1 MARLFRRGGPERVSR
16 GRLSIRVHFNQ
27 LALFTDGPVESTVEE
42 AAEVAHE
49 DKEGH
54 EDGARRGD
62 PDSLA
67 GALPADGAGPGA
79 EELPGP
85 DGVRGPDPGGRPAVR
100 TGVGEEDGLSDGVG
114 TGAGG
119 VGAAPGEPERER
131 ERGPSA
137 FGPAPAPEIEV
148 QEAET
153 EEFQTSEL
161 HVADIEPETEARPP
175 PRDFR
180 ITEAHRIGQ
189 GGLKE
194 KARDNIAA
202 IRTLRL
208 VEDTGREPTESEKAV
223 LARYSGWGALSNVF
237 HPYPRSDWEEIARE
251 VRQHLTPE
259 EYDSARASTPN
270 AHFTSPMVIGAV
282 WEAME
287 RFGFAPGAQI
297 LEPSMGVGHFFGL
310 MPEYLLP
317 GCRRTGVELDGI
329 TARISRQLYPDATI
343 FAKGFEET
351 LLPDNFFDAVI
362 GNIPFGNYPVHDPA
376 YRHSPVTRTIHDY
389 FLAKSLDKLRPGG
402 VMALITSRYT
412 MDKQDST
419 MRRYLGDR
427 ADLIAA
433 IRLPNTAFKANAG
446 TEVTTDILF
455 LQKRAPGPASSGD
468 AWRDLATIHTPDGAV
483 AVNEYFTRHP
493 EMMLGRMR
501 LEGSMYNAREPTL
514 AGELTPELL
523 KQAVSMLP
531 AGIITAR
538 NAHEDRARPPPQ
550 NADLAD
556 TDTAGVKDGA
566 YVIRDGLLAIRRGA
580 VFETAK
586 VPGPVAWRIRGMLAV
601 RDATRMVFR
610 TQLDDAPPDDAQEQ
624 RIAEARKLLND
635 IYDSFARKYGPL
647 SSRENVKA
655 FAGDPDQPLLL
666 SLETYDPETK
676 RASKTAIFER
686 RTLERY
692 KPVTRVETAAEALA
706 VSLNETGEIHW
717 PRMEQVTGRPARA
730 LQRELGSLIYRN
742 PEGGQWETAD
752 RYLSGDVRRKLA
764 AATAAAAL
772 DPVYGRNIE
781 ALKAVQ
787 PADLEPGDIEARL
800 GSSWIPA
807 DDIREFM
814 ASLLD
819 AAPRIVRVGHAV
831 PIATWTIEI
840 DSGEKFSVANTTTHG
855 TARFR
860 ASELVEQALNGRV
873 PTAYDQQPDGSRTIN
888 QQETLAAREKQQQ
901 LKDRFREWIWED
913 GARAARLA
921 RDYNDR
927 FNNLRLRSFDGSHL
941 SLAGMN
947 REYLRD
953 GDLSRHQKDAVWRI
967 VQSGSTLL
975 AHVVGAGKTWTMA
988 SAAMELRRL
997 GLAKKPMFVVPNHL
1011 VEQWGAEFLKLYP
1024 QARLF
1029 IAGREHFST
1038 GNRQKAMAR
1047 IASGSYDAV
1056 IVSHRS
1062 FEFLPVSDKLFK
1074 RFVQEQVEELEA
1086 AILEA
1091 KGGKDDNRRLVKEL
1105 EKAKKRFV
1113 AKLKDRADREGK
1125 DNTLTFEELG
1135 VDQIFVD
1142 EADLYKN
1149 LFYTTKMNR
1158 IAGLPNS
1165 ESNRALDMYMK
1176 TRYVREINSG
1186 RGVVFAT
1193 GTPISNTMAEMY
1205 TMLRYLS
1212 PDLLKER
1219 GVAHFDAWAA
1229 NFAEA
1234 VTALE
1239 LAPDGSGYRMH
1250 TRFAKF
1256 INMPE
1261 LLSMF
1266 RTFADVQTA
1275 DMLNLPRPTVAGGR
1289 PQIAAA
1295 PASEPLKAFIKTLTE
1310 RAERLR
1316 TARIDPAIDN
1326 MLKITG
1332 DGRKA
1337 ALDMRLVHAFAEPEG
1352 DTKLSLAVDRI
1363 RKVWADT
1370 GSARSTQLV
1379 FCDLSTPDRST
1390 SHAGKFNVYDEI
1402 RTKLIEAGVPQAEI
1416 AFIHDADSDA
1426 EKKLLFDSVN
1436 AGRIRILIGSTEK
1449 MGAGT
1454 NVQKRLAA
1462 LHHLDAPWRPRDI
1475 EQREG
1480 RILRQGNT
1488 NHEVRI
1494 FRYVTEGS
1502 FDAYMWQT
1510 LETKARFIQQV
1521 MNGHTSVRSAE
1532 DLDGGALTYAE
1543 IKAIASGNPAVMEK
1557 VRVDTEIRKLDQLR
1571 AAHLNQQHS
1580 IRLQIQALPAEIRE
1594 RQERL
1599 ERLLADIAIRDF
1611 YTDQEFSMTV
1621 GNRVY
1626 SGKGAREEGA
1636 AALTGAILS
1645 WRDDLTLQVR
1655 GTFRGFDIL
1664 SRGRGATLLVSSD
1677 DERLP
1682 ELFIRGAGIYKT
1694 QLNPENPVGT
1704 MQSIEH
1710 ALRSLD
1716 KAALDERERTARAEK
1731 MLGDFQEQAGRPF
1744 EHETRLK
1751 ELLVRQPEL
1760 NASLDLDKGERQ
1772 IAPPAAESED
1782 ALESNQNGG
1791 ADERAVGAHSERGK
1805 GGPRRNGP
1813 GWTGAGE
1820 INRDDQKPAAPRRP
1834 VSEPKF

>member
-1 MARLFRRGGPERVSR
+1 VG
-16 GRLSIRVHFNQ
+16 
-27 LALFTDGPVESTVEE
+27 
-42 AAEVAHE
+42 VA
-49 DKEGH
+49 
-54 EDGARRGD
+54 
-62 PDSLA
+62 
-67 GALPADGAGPGA
+67 
-79 EELPGP
+79 
-85 DGVRGPDPGGRPAVR
+85 
-100 TGVGEEDGLSDGVG
+100 
-114 TGAGG
+114 
-119 VGAAPGEPERER
+119 PERER
-131 ERGPSA
+131 AREQDGEQERGSSPGNQS
-137 FGPAPAPEIEV
+137 PVRDIPIRDIEI
-148 QEAET
+148 
-153 EEFQTSEL
+153 
-161 HVADIEPETEARPP
+161 HDIEPEPEARSP

-180 ITEAHRIGQ
+180 ISEAHRIGQ

-208 VEDTGREPTESEKAV
+208 VEDESRQPTENEKAV

-237 HPYPRSDWEEIARE
+237 HPYPRSDWAEIARE

-270 AHFTSPMVIGAV
+270 AHFTSPMVIQAL

-287 RFGFAPGAQI
+287 RFGLGAGAQI

-310 MPEYLLP
+310 MPESLLP

-329 TARISRQLYPDATI
+329 TARIAKQLYPDATI

-351 LLPDNFFDAVI
+351 TLPGNFFDAVI

-389 FLAKSLDKLRPGG
+389 FLAKSLDKLRTGG

-419 MRRYLGDR
+419 MRRYLADR
-427 ADLIAA
+427 ADLVGA

-455 LQKRAPGPASSGD
+455 FQKRAPGIPAQGE
-468 AWRDLATIHTPDGAV
+468 AWRELAAIDTPDGAV
-483 AVNEYFTRHP
+483 SVNEYFARHP
-493 EMMLGRMR
+493 EMMLGQMR
-501 LEGSMYNAREPTL
+501 LEGSQYRDHEPTL
-514 AGELTPELL
+514 AGELSPERL
-523 KQAVSMLP
+523 KQAVASLP
-531 AGIITAR
+531 EGICAKRDAGP
-538 NAHEDRARPPPQ
+538 DRARPPPESG
-550 NADLAD
+550 DLAE
-556 TDTAGVKDGA
+556 TDGTDVKDGA
-566 YVIRDGLLAIRRGA
+566 YAIRDGLLAIRRGA
-580 VFETAK
+580 EFETAK
-586 VPGPVAWRIRGMLAV
+586 VPGAVALRIRGMLAV
-601 RDATRMVFR
+601 RDAVRVVFR
-610 TQLDDAPPDDAQEQ
+610 TQLDDAPEE
-624 RIAEARKLLND
+624 RIAEARLLLND
-635 IYDSFARKYGPL
+635 IYDSFVSRHGPL

-666 SLETYDPETK
+666 SLENYDPESK
-676 RASKTAIFER
+676 RAAKTAIFER

-692 KPVTRVETAAEALA
+692 KPVTHVETAAEALA

-717 PRMEQVTGRPARA
+717 PRMEQVTGRTARQ
-730 LQRELGSLIYRN
+730 LQRELGSLVYCN
-742 PEGGQWETAD
+742 PEGGLWETAD

-764 AATAAAAL
+764 VATAAAGL
-772 DPVYGRNIE
+772 DPHFERNIE

-807 DDIREFM
+807 SDIRDFL
-814 ASLLD
+814 AGLLD
-819 AAPRIVRVGHAV
+819 TAPRNVRVAHA
-831 PIATWTIEI
+831 PAIATWTVEI
-840 DSGEKFSVANTTTHG
+840 DSGEKYSVANTTTHG

-860 ASELVEQALNGRV
+860 ASELIEQALNGRV
-873 PTAYDQQPDGSRTIN
+873 PTAYDQQPDGSRVIN
-888 QQETLAAREKQQQ
+888 QQETVAAREKQQQ
-901 LKDRFREWIWED
+901 LKDRFREWVWED
-913 GARAARLA
+913 DARAVRLA

-927 FNNLRLRSFDGSHL
+927 FNNLRLRSFDGAHL
-941 SLAGMN
+941 SLPGMN

-953 GDLSRHQKDAVWRI
+953 GDLSPHQKAAVWRI

-988 SAAMELRRL
+988 AAAMEMRRL

-1029 IAGREHFST
+1029 IAGREHFAA
-1038 GNRQKAMAR
+1038 GNRQRAMAR
-1047 IASGSYDAV
+1047 IASGNYDAV

-1074 RFVQEQVEELEA
+1074 RFVEEQVEELEA

-1091 KGGKDDNRRLVKEL
+1091 KAERGDNPRLVKEL

-1113 AKLKDRADREGK
+1113 AKLKERADREGK
-1125 DNTLTFEELG
+1125 DNALTFEELG

-1165 ESNRALDMYMK
+1165 ESNRALDMYIK
-1176 TRYVREINSG
+1176 TRYVREINGG

-1205 TMLRYLS
+1205 TMLRYLA

-1256 INMPE
+1256 INLPE

-1275 DMLNLPRPTVAGGR
+1275 DMLNLPCPAVAGGK

-1295 PASEPLKAFIKTLTE
+1295 PASEPLKAFIQTLTK

-1316 TARIDPAIDN
+1316 TARVDPSVDN

-1332 DGRKA
+1332 EGRKA
-1337 ALDMRLVHAFAEPEG
+1337 ALDMRLVDSLAGPEG

-1370 GSARSTQLV
+1370 SSARSTQLV
-1379 FCDLSTPDRST
+1379 FCDLSTPDPAR
-1390 SHAGKFNVYDEI
+1390 FNVYDEI
-1402 RTKLIEAGVPQAEI
+1402 RTKLIEAGVPQADI
-1416 AFIHDADSDA
+1416 AFIHDAETDA

-1436 AGRIRILIGSTEK
+1436 AGRVRILIGSTEK

-1454 NVQKRLAA
+1454 NVQQRLAA

-1480 RILRQGNT
+1480 RILRQGNQ
-1488 NHEVRI
+1488 NGEVRI

-1557 VRVDTEIRKLDQLR
+1557 VKVDTEVRKLDQLR

-1580 IRLQIQALPAEIRE
+1580 IRLQIRSLPSEIKE
-1594 RQERL
+1594 RQERIQ
-1599 ERLLADIAIRDF
+1599 RLSADATTRDGHGGE
-1611 YTDQEFSMTV
+1611 EFSMIV
-1621 GNRVY
+1621 GNLVY

-1636 AALTGAILS
+1636 AALTQAVLS

-1655 GTFRGFDIL
+1655 GSFRGFEIL
-1664 SRGRGATLLVSSD
+1664 SRGRGATLLVTTD

-1682 ELFIRGAGIYKT
+1682 ELFIRGAGIYKA
-1694 QLNPENPVGT
+1694 QLNAENPVGT
-1704 MQSIEH
+1704 MQSIEY
-1710 ALRSLD
+1710 ALRGLD
-1716 KAALDERERTARAEK
+1716 KAASDEQERTAGAEK

-1744 EHETRLK
+1744 EHEAKLR
-1751 ELLVRQPEL
+1751 ELLVRQAEL
-1760 NASLDLDKGERQ
+1760 NAALDLDKGERQ
-1772 IAPPAAESED
+1772 VAPAAGPEGSAEIDGD
-1782 ALESNQNGG
+1782 AGG
-1791 ADERAVGAHSERGK
+1791 DERAVGTAARAGPCP
-1805 GGPRRNGP
+1805 GGRRYNQPGP
-1813 GWTGAGE
+1813 SAG
-1820 INRDDQKPAAPRRP
+1820 NSLAAADKTVSAPKRP
-1834 VSEPKF
+1834 EAPGTKF

>member
-1 MARLFRRGGPERVSR
+1 MAQLLRRRGPALV
-16 GRLSIRVHFNQ
+16 SIRVHFNQ
-27 LALFTDGPVESTVEE
+27 LALFTDDPVESAAEQT
-42 AAEVAHE
+42 AEVA
-49 DKEGH
+49 DEGH
-54 EDGARRGD
+54 DGEDGARGSD
-62 PDSLA
+62 PEALA
-67 GALPADGAGPGA
+67 GALPADGAGPGKT
-79 EELPGP
+79 EPSGPG
-85 DGVRGPDPGGRPAVR
+85 GVRHPDPDGRPAVR
-100 TGVGEEDGLSDGVG
+100 AGVGEENGLSGGVG
-114 TGAGG
+114 AGAGG
-119 VGAAPGEPERER
+119 VGAAGQGEPDSGQRPVRHGEIREA
-131 ERGPSA
+131 EVPK
-137 FGPAPAPEIEV
+137 IEV
-148 QEAET
+148 SEPQFT
-153 EEFQTSEL
+153 ELQ
-161 HVADIEPETEARPP
+161 HGDIEPETAARPP

-180 ITEAHRIGQ
+180 ISEAHRIGQ

-208 VEDTGREPTESEKAV
+208 VEDEGREAREPEKAV

-251 VRQHLTPE
+251 IRQLLAPE

-270 AHFTSPMVIGAV
+270 AHFTSPMVIGAL

-287 RFGFAPGAQI
+287 RFGLAPGAQV

-310 MPEYLLP
+310 MPEALLP
-317 GCRRTGVELDGI
+317 GCRRTGVELDNI
-329 TARISRQLYPDATI
+329 TARISKQLYPDATI

-351 LLPDNFFDAVI
+351 GLPDNFFDAVI

-419 MRRYLGDR
+419 MRHYLAER
-427 ADLIAA
+427 ADLLGA
-433 IRLPNTAFKANAG
+433 IRLPDTAFKANAG

-455 LQKRAPGPASSGD
+455 FRKRAPGITPSAEP
-468 AWRDLATIHTPDGAV
+468 WRDLAAIDTPDGAIY
-483 AVNEYFTRHP
+483 VNEYFARRP
-493 EMMLGRMR
+493 EMMLGQMRMQ
-501 LEGSMYNAREPTL
+501 GSMYREREPTL
-514 AGELTPELL
+514 AGELTPDLL
-523 KQAVSMLP
+523 KKAVSFLP
-531 AGIITAR
+531 EGICAGRMGPA
-538 NAHEDRARPPPQ
+538 DRARPPPE
-550 NADLAD
+550 NADLAEID
-556 TDTAGVKDGA
+556 AADVKDGA
-566 YVIRDGLLAIRRGA
+566 YAIRDGLLAIRRGA

-586 VPGPVAWRIRGMLAV
+586 VPGSVAWRIRGMLAV
-601 RDATRMVFR
+601 RDAVRIVFR
-610 TQLDDAPPDDAQEQ
+610 SQLDDAPEE

-635 IYDSFARKYGPL
+635 IYDSFVRRHGPL
-647 SSRENVKA
+647 SSRDNVRA

-666 SLETYDPETK
+666 SLESYDAESK
-676 RASKTAIFER
+676 RARKTAIFER

-692 KPVTRVETAAEALA
+692 KPVAHVETAAEALA

-717 PRMEQVTGRPARA
+717 PRMEQVAGRPARA
-730 LQRELGSLIYRN
+730 LQRELGSLVYCN
-742 PEGGQWETAD
+742 PEGGLWETAD

-764 AATAAAAL
+764 VATAAAGL

-781 ALKAVQ
+781 ALTAVQ

-807 DDIREFM
+807 SDIREFV
-814 ASLLD
+814 AGLID
-819 AAPRIVRVGHAV
+819 AAPRNVRVGHAA
-831 PIATWTIEI
+831 PIATWTVEI
-840 DSGEKFSVANTTTHG
+840 DGGEKFSVGNTTTNG
-855 TARFR
+855 SARFR
-860 ASELVEQALNGRV
+860 ASELIEQALNGRV
-873 PTAYDQQPDGSRTIN
+873 PTAYDQQPDGSRIIN
-888 QQETLAAREKQQQ
+888 QQETVAAREKQQQ
-901 LKDRFREWIWED
+901 LKDRFRAWVWED
-913 GARAARLA
+913 DARAARLA
-921 RDYNDR
+921 REYNDR
-927 FNNLRLRSFDGSHL
+927 FNNLRLRTFDGSHL
-941 SLAGMN
+941 SLPGMN

-953 GDLSRHQKDAVWRI
+953 GDLSRHQKDAVWRV

-988 SAAMELRRL
+988 AAAMEMRRL

-1029 IAGREHFST
+1029 IAGREHFAA
-1038 GNRQKAMAR
+1038 GNRQQAMAR
-1047 IASGSYDAV
+1047 IATGNYDAV

-1062 FEFLPVSDKLFK
+1062 FEFLPVSDKLFR
-1074 RFVQEQVEELEA
+1074 RFVEEQVEELET

-1091 KGGKDDNRRLVKEL
+1091 KGGKEDNRRLVKEL

-1113 AKLKDRADREGK
+1113 AKLKERADREGK
-1125 DNTLTFEELG
+1125 DNALTFEELG

-1176 TRYVREINSG
+1176 TRYVRELSGG

-1205 TMLRYLS
+1205 TMLRYLA

-1295 PASEPLKAFIKTLTE
+1295 PASEALKTYIKTLTE

-1316 TARIDPAIDN
+1316 TARIDPSVDN

-1337 ALDMRLVHAFAEPEG
+1337 ALDMRLVHAVA
-1352 DTKLSLAVDRI
+1352 DADSDSKLSLAVDRI
-1363 RKVWADT
+1363 KRVWADT
-1370 GSARSTQLV
+1370 ASTRSTQLV
-1379 FCDLSTPDRST
+1379 FCDLSTPDPD
-1390 SHAGKFNVYDEI
+1390 KFNVYDEV
-1402 RTKLIEAGVPQAEI
+1402 RTKLIEVGVPEADI

-1436 AGRIRILIGSTEK
+1436 AGRVRILIGSTEK

-1454 NVQKRLAA
+1454 NVQQRLAA

-1480 RILRQGNT
+1480 RILRQGNS
-1488 NHEVRI
+1488 NSEVRI

-1557 VRVDTEIRKLDQLR
+1557 VKVDTEIRKLDQLR
-1571 AAHLNQQHS
+1571 AAHLNQQHH
-1580 IRLQIQALPAEIRE
+1580 IRLQIRSLPVDIKE
-1594 RQERL
+1594 RQERIA
-1599 ERLLADIAIRDF
+1599 RLSADISTRDGHAAE
-1611 YTDQEFSMTV
+1611 EFTMQV
-1621 GNRVY
+1621 GNVVF

-1636 AALTGAILS
+1636 AALTQAILS
-1645 WRDDLTLQVR
+1645 WCDDLTLQVR
-1655 GTFRGFDIL
+1655 GAFRGFDIL
-1664 SRGRGATLLVSSD
+1664 SRGRGPTTQASLKQGEGELLAGVEE
-1677 DERLP
+1677 ERLP
-1682 ELFIRGAGIYKT
+1682 ELFIRGAGIYKA
-1694 QLNPENPVGT
+1694 QLNAENPVGT
-1704 MQSIEH
+1704 MQSIEY

-1716 KAALDERERTARAEK
+1716 KTVADEQERAARAEK
-1731 MLGDFQEQAGRPF
+1731 MLGDFQDQAGRPY
-1744 EHETRLK
+1744 EHEARLK
-1751 ELLVRQPEL
+1751 ELLVRQAEL
-1760 NASLDLDKGERQ
+1760 NAALDLDKGERQ
-1772 IAPPAAESED
+1772 VAPPAGGEEGMAEIEI
-1782 ALESNQNGG
+1782 E
-1791 ADERAVGAHSERGK
+1791 
-1805 GGPRRNGP
+1805 GPAETGP
-1813 GWTGAGE
+1813 GAADSRLNG
-1820 INRDDQKPAAPRRP
+1820 KAPRQREYGRVAPDNNREPP
-1834 VSEPKF
+1834 VPKGYNPTAGRKM

>member
-1 MARLFRRGGPERVSR
+1 MRGFHGSRAGRV
-16 GRLSIRVHFNQ
+16 SIRVHFNQ
-27 LALFTDGPVESTVEE
+27 LALFTDHPVESAASVT
-42 AAEVAHE
+42 AEVAHE
-49 DKEGH
+49 GNEGK
-54 EDGARRGD
+54 DSARRSD
-62 PDSLA
+62 PEALA
-67 GALPADGAGPGA
+67 GELPANGAGSGEAESPGS
-79 EELPGP
+79 G
-85 DGVRGPDPGGRPAVR
+85 GVRRAGEDGRPAVR
-100 TGVGEEDGLSDGVG
+100 AGVGAQDELS
-114 TGAGG
+114 GG
-119 VGAAPGEPERER
+119 VGAGGAGVGAAT
-131 ERGPSA
+131 ERGPPAGSLSIIREVEIRDIA
-137 FGPAPAPEIEV
+137 PEPAPA
-148 QEAET
+148 
-153 EEFQTSEL
+153 S
-161 HVADIEPETEARPP
+161 P

-194 KARDNIAA
+194 KALDNIAA

-208 VEDTGREPTESEKAV
+208 VEDESREASPGEKAV
-223 LARYSGWGALSNVF
+223 LARYSGWGALPNVF
-237 HPYPRSDWEEIARE
+237 HPYPRSDWQEIARD
-251 VRQHLTPE
+251 VRQNLSGE

-270 AHFTSPMVIGAV
+270 AHFTSPMVIQALWQAV
-282 WEAME
+282 E
-287 RFGFAPGAQI
+287 RFGLGARAQI

-310 MPEYLLP
+310 MPESLLP

-329 TARISRQLYPDATI
+329 TARIAKQLYPDATI

-351 LLPDNFFDAVI
+351 ALPDSFFDAVI
-362 GNIPFGNYPVHDPA
+362 GNMPFGNYPVHDPA
-376 YRHSPVTRTIHDY
+376 YRNSPVTRTIHDY
-389 FLAKSLDKLRPGG
+389 FLAKSLDKLRAGG

-412 MDKQDST
+412 MDKQDAT
-419 MRRYLGDR
+419 MRRYLAER
-427 ADLIAA
+427 ADLVGA

-455 LQKRAPGPASSGD
+455 LQKRAPGSSPRGEE
-468 AWRDLATIHTPDGAV
+468 WRELARIDTPDGAV
-483 AVNEYFTRHP
+483 SVNEYFARHP
-493 EMMLGRMR
+493 EMMLGTMR
-501 LEGSMYNAREPTL
+501 LEGTMYRDREPTL
-514 AGELTPELL
+514 TGELSPVRLA
-523 KQAVSMLP
+523 QAVSSLP
-531 AGIITAR
+531 EGICAAR
-538 NAHEDRARPPPQ
+538 NAGPGERARPPPESS
-550 NADLAD
+550 DLAEAD
-556 TDTAGVKDGA
+556 GTDVKDGA
-566 YVIRDGLLAIRRGA
+566 YAVRDGLLAIRRGA

-586 VPGPVAWRIRGMLAV
+586 VPGAVAWRIRGMLAV
-601 RDATRMVFR
+601 RDGIRVVFR
-610 TQLDDAPPDDAQEQ
+610 TQLDDAPEE
-624 RIAEARKLLND
+624 RIGEARLLLND
-635 IYDSFARKYGPL
+635 IYDSFVRRYGPL

-666 SLETYDPETK
+666 SLENYDPETK
-676 RASKTAIFER
+676 RATKTAIFER

-692 KPVTRVETAAEALA
+692 RPVAHVETAAEALA
-706 VSLNETGEIHW
+706 VSLNETGEVHW

-730 LQRELGSLIYRN
+730 LQRELGSLVYCN

-764 AATAAAAL
+764 VAGAAAAL
-772 DPVYGRNIE
+772 EPSYARNIE

-787 PADLEPGDIEARL
+787 PVDLEPGDIEARL

-807 DDIREFM
+807 TDIGGFVC
-814 ASLLD
+814 ALLD
-819 AAPRIVRVGHAV
+819 IAPRNVRVGHAA
-831 PIATWTIEI
+831 PIATWTVEI
-840 DSGEKFSVANTTTHG
+840 DAGEKFNVANTTTFG
-855 TARFR
+855 SARFR

-873 PTAYDQQPDGSRTIN
+873 PTAYDKREDGSLVIN
-888 QQETLAAREKQQQ
+888 QQETVAAREKQQQ
-901 LKDRFREWIWED
+901 LKDRFREWIWEES
-913 GARAARLA
+913 ARAARLA
-921 RDYNDR
+921 REYNDR
-927 FNNLRLRSFDGSHL
+927 FNNLRLRSFDGTHL
-941 SLAGMN
+941 QLPGMN

-953 GDLSRHQKDAVWRI
+953 GDLSRHQKDAVWRV

-988 SAAMELRRL
+988 AAAMEMRRL

-1011 VEQWGAEFLKLYP
+1011 VEQWGAEFLKVYP

-1029 IAGREHFST
+1029 IAGRDHFAA
-1038 GNRQKAMAR
+1038 GNRQRAMAR
-1047 IASGSYDAV
+1047 IASGTYDAV

-1074 RFVQEQVEELEA
+1074 RFVEEQVEELEA

-1091 KGGKDDNRRLVKEL
+1091 KADRGDNRLVKEL

-1125 DNTLTFEELG
+1125 DDTLTFEELG

-1176 TRYVREINSG
+1176 TRYVREISGG

-1205 TMLRYLS
+1205 TMLRYLA

-1256 INMPE
+1256 INLPE

-1275 DMLNLPRPTVAGGR
+1275 DMLNLPRPGLAGGKA
-1289 PQIAAA
+1289 QIAAA
-1295 PASEPLKAFIKTLTE
+1295 PASEPLKAFIKTLTG

-1316 TARIDPAIDN
+1316 TARVDPSVDN

-1337 ALDMRLVHAFAEPEG
+1337 ALDMRLVEPFGEPEG
-1352 DTKLSLAVDRI
+1352 DTKLTLAVLRI
-1363 RKVWADT
+1363 KNVWEET
-1370 GSARSTQLV
+1370 RQLRSTQLV
-1379 FCDLSTPDRST
+1379 FCDLSTPNPAR
-1390 SHAGKFNVYDEI
+1390 FNVYDEV
-1402 RTKLIEAGVPQAEI
+1402 RTRLIESGVPQADI
-1416 AFIHDADSDA
+1416 AFIHDAESDA
-1426 EKKLLFDSVN
+1426 DKKILFDAVN

-1454 NVQKRLAA
+1454 NVQRRLAA

-1480 RILRQGNT
+1480 RILRQGNL
-1488 NHEVRI
+1488 NPEVRI

-1521 MNGHTSVRSAE
+1521 MNGQTSVRSAE

-1557 VRVDTEIRKLDQLR
+1557 VKVDTEIRKLDQLR
-1571 AAHLNQQHS
+1571 AAHLNQQHR
-1580 IRLQIQALPAEIRE
+1580 IRLQLRSLPSEIGE
-1594 RQERL
+1594 RQERI
-1599 ERLLADIAIRDF
+1599 ERLSADIERRDGHAGE
-1611 YTDQEFSMTV
+1611 EFSLRV

-1636 AALTGAILS
+1636 GALTQAVLS

-1655 GTFRGFDIL
+1655 GAFHGFEIL
-1664 SRGRGATLLVSSD
+1664 SRARGATILIGPD
-1677 DERLP
+1677 EERLP
-1682 ELFIRGAGIYKT
+1682 ELFIRGAGIYKA
-1694 QLNPENPVGT
+1694 QLNTENSVGT
-1704 MQSIEH
+1704 MQSIESV
-1710 ALRSLD
+1710 LRGLD
-1716 KAALDERERTARAEK
+1716 RAVAEERERTARTAK
-1731 MLGDFQEQAGRPF
+1731 MLEDFEGQAGKPF
-1744 EHETRLK
+1744 DQEVRLK
-1751 ELLVRQPEL
+1751 ELLVRQAEL
-1760 NASLDLDKGERQ
+1760 NAALDLDKGERQ
-1772 IAPPAAESED
+1772 IAPSAGAEEPVAETESEGVVEAGPGTADSRPNKEVRRRREYGQRAPD
-1782 ALESNQNGG
+1782 AEP
-1791 ADERAVGAHSERGK
+1791 RRGK
-1805 GGPRRNGP
+1805 SKSIRPMSG
-1813 GWTGAGE
+1813 
-1820 INRDDQKPAAPRRP
+1820 QK
-1834 VSEPKF
+1834 F

>member
-1 MARLFRRGGPERVSR
+1 VG
-16 GRLSIRVHFNQ
+16 
-27 LALFTDGPVESTVEE
+27 
-42 AAEVAHE
+42 VA
-49 DKEGH
+49 
-54 EDGARRGD
+54 
-62 PDSLA
+62 
-67 GALPADGAGPGA
+67 
-79 EELPGP
+79 
-85 DGVRGPDPGGRPAVR
+85 PGG
-100 TGVGEEDGLSDGVG
+100 GQ
-114 TGAGG
+114 
-119 VGAAPGEPERER
+119 EPERD
-131 ERGPSA
+131 RGP
-137 FGPAPAPEIEV
+137 PAESPSPVTEIEAGEIHPADLAPE
-148 QEAET
+148 AP
-153 EEFQTSEL
+153 S
-161 HVADIEPETEARPP
+161 
-175 PRDFR
+175 RDFR
-180 ITEAHRIGQ
+180 ITEDHRIGQ

-208 VEDTGREPTESEKAV
+208 VEDESRAATQTEQAV

-237 HPYPRSDWEEIARE
+237 HPYPRSDWADIAAD
-251 VRQHLTPE
+251 VKQYLSNE
-259 EYDSARASTPN
+259 EYDSARGSTPN
-270 AHFTSPMVIGAV
+270 AHFTSPLVIQAL
-282 WEAME
+282 WQAME
-287 RFGFAPGAQI
+287 RFGLAPGAQI
-297 LEPSMGVGHFFGL
+297 LEPSMGVGHFLGL
-310 MPEYLLP
+310 MPESLLP

-351 LLPDNFFDAVI
+351 SLPDNFFDAVI

-376 YRHSPVTRTIHDY
+376 YRNSPVTRTIHDY
-389 FLAKSLDKLRPGG
+389 FLAKSLDKLRAGG

-419 MRRYLGDR
+419 IRRYLSDR
-427 ADLIAA
+427 ADLIGA

-455 LQKRAPGPASSGD
+455 LQKLVPGTPARGNT
-468 AWRDLATIHTPDGAV
+468 WRDLATLDTPDGAV
-483 AVNEYFTRHP
+483 SVNEYFARRP
-493 EMMLGRMR
+493 EMMLGSMR
-501 LEGSMYNAREPTL
+501 LEGSLYRDREPTL
-514 AGELTPELL
+514 SGELTAELL
-523 KQAVSMLP
+523 QQAISSLP
-531 AGIITAR
+531 EGICTNR
-538 NAHEDRARPPPQ
+538 NTLPDRARPPPES
-550 NADLAD
+550 NSLDDIDASD
-556 TDTAGVKDGA
+556 VKDGA
-566 YVIRDGLLAIRRGA
+566 YAIRNGLLAIRKGQT
-580 VFETAK
+580 FETAK
-586 VPGPVAWRIRGMLAV
+586 VPGSVAWRIRGMLAV
-601 RDATRMVFR
+601 RDAIRVVFR
-610 TQLDDAPPDDAQEQ
+610 TQLDDASGET
-624 RIAEARKLLND
+624 IAEARLVLNQ
-635 IYDSFARKYGPL
+635 IYDSFIRSYGPL
-647 SSRENVKA
+647 SSRENVRA

-666 SLETYDPETK
+666 SLENYDPETK
-676 RASKTAIFER
+676 RATKTAIFER

-706 VSLNETGEIHW
+706 VSLNETGDIHW
-717 PRMEQVTGRPARA
+717 PRMEQVTGRTARQ
-730 LQRELGSLIYRN
+730 LQRELGSLVYRN
-742 PEGGQWETAD
+742 PEGGAWETAD

-764 AATAAAAL
+764 ATIAAAEL
-772 DPVYGRNIE
+772 DPLYTRNIE

-800 GSSWIPA
+800 GSSWIPPS
-807 DDIREFM
+807 DISEFM
-814 ASLLD
+814 GALLD
-819 AAPRIVRVGHAV
+819 TAPRHARVGHAV
-831 PIATWTIEI
+831 PIATWTVEI
-840 DSGEKFSVANTTTHG
+840 DGGEKYNVGNTTTHG

-888 QQETLAAREKQQQ
+888 QQETLVAREKQQQ
-901 LKDRFREWIWED
+901 IKDRFREWIWED
-913 GARAARLA
+913 GPRAIRLA
-921 RDYNDR
+921 REYNDR

-941 SLAGMN
+941 QLPGLN

-953 GDLSRHQKDAVWRI
+953 ADLSRHQKDAVWRI

-988 SAAMELRRL
+988 ASAMEMRRL

-1011 VEQWGAEFLKLYP
+1011 VEQWGAEFLKVYP

-1029 IAGREHFST
+1029 IAGREHFAT
-1038 GNRQKAMAR
+1038 GNRQRAMAR
-1047 IASGSYDAV
+1047 IASGNYDAV

-1062 FEFLPVSDKLFK
+1062 FEYLPVSDKLFR

-1091 KGGKDDNRRLVKEL
+1091 KAGKDDNGRLVKEL

-1113 AKLKDRADREGK
+1113 AKLKERADREGK
-1125 DNTLTFEELG
+1125 DNALTFEELG

-1176 TRYVREINSG
+1176 TRYVREISGG

-1205 TMLRYLS
+1205 TMLRYLA
-1212 PDLLKER
+1212 PGLLKER

-1229 NFAEA
+1229 SFAEA

-1256 INMPE
+1256 INLPE

-1275 DMLNLPRPTVAGGR
+1275 DMLNLPRPTVAGGK

-1295 PASEPLKAFIKTLTE
+1295 AASELLKAFIKTLTD

-1316 TARIDPAIDN
+1316 TARVDPSIDN

-1332 DGRKA
+1332 EGRKA
-1337 ALDMRLVHAFAEPEG
+1337 ALDMRLVEPFGEPLV
-1352 DTKLSLAVDRI
+1352 DSKLALAVQRI
-1363 RKVWADT
+1363 KNVWAETRD
-1370 GSARSTQLV
+1370 ARSTQLV
-1379 FCDLSTPDRST
+1379 FCDLSTPDP
-1390 SHAGKFNVYDEI
+1390 AKFNVYEEV
-1402 RTKLIEAGVPQAEI
+1402 RAKLIESGVPKTEI

-1426 EKKLLFDSVN
+1426 DKKLLFDSVN

-1480 RILRQGNT
+1480 RILRQGNI
-1488 NHEVRI
+1488 NGEVKI

-1521 MNGHTSVRSAE
+1521 MNGQTSVRSAE

-1557 VRVDTEIRKLDQLR
+1557 VRTDTEIRKLDQLR
-1571 AAHLNQQHS
+1571 AAHISQQHG
-1580 IRLQIQALPAEIRE
+1580 IRLQIRSLPSEIRE
-1594 RQERL
+1594 RQERIG
-1599 ERLLADIAIRDF
+1599 RLSADAATRDGHGGE
-1611 YTDQEFSMTV
+1611 EFSMKV

-1636 AALTGAILS
+1636 AALTQVILS

-1655 GTFRGFDIL
+1655 GSFRGFEIL
-1664 SRGRGATLLVSSD
+1664 SRGRGATLLIGSD
-1677 DERLP
+1677 EERLP
-1682 ELFIRGAGIYKT
+1682 ELFIRGAGIYKA
-1694 QLNPENPVGT
+1694 QLNAENPVGT
-1704 MQSIEH
+1704 MQSIEY

-1716 KAALDERERTARAEK
+1716 KAAADEQDRAARAEK
-1731 MLGDFQEQAGRPF
+1731 MLGDFAEQAGKPF
-1744 EHETRLK
+1744 EHEVRLK
-1751 ELLVRQPEL
+1751 ELLVRQAEL
-1760 NASLDLDKGERQ
+1760 NAALDLDKGERQ
-1772 IAPPAAESED
+1772 IAPPAGDETVAES
-1782 ALESNQNGG
+1782 NGNAG
-1791 ADERAVGAHSERGK
+1791 ADEGAAAMASHAERPR
-1805 GGPRRNGP
+1805 GPPRYDRSGP
-1813 GWTGAGE
+1813 NEEKKFGAADRTAS
-1820 INRDDQKPAAPRRP
+1820 IRRP
-1834 VSEPKF
+1834 PSVPGTKY

>member
-1 MARLFRRGGPERVSR
+1 MGAATKPEPDRGPER
-16 GRLSIRVHFNQ
+16 Q
-27 LALFTDGPVESTVEE
+27 
-42 AAEVAHE
+42 
-49 DKEGH
+49 
-54 EDGARRGD
+54 
-62 PDSLA
+62 
-67 GALPADGAGPGA
+67 
-79 EELPGP
+79 
-85 DGVRGPDPGGRPAVR
+85 
-100 TGVGEEDGLSDGVG
+100 
-114 TGAGG
+114 
-119 VGAAPGEPERER
+119 
-131 ERGPSA
+131 PSA
-137 FGPAPAPEIEV
+137 DEPV
-148 QEAET
+148 R
-153 EEFQTSEL
+153 
-161 HVADIEPETEARPP
+161 DIEIHDISPEPEARPP

-208 VEDTGREPTESEKAV
+208 VEDESRQPTDNEKAV
-223 LARYSGWGALSNVF
+223 LARYSGWGALANVF
-237 HPYPRSDWEEIARE
+237 HPYPRSDWEEIARD
-251 VRQHLTPE
+251 VRQNLTPE
-259 EYDSARASTPN
+259 EYDAARASTPN
-270 AHFTSPMVIGAV
+270 AHFTSPMVVQAL
-282 WEAME
+282 WQAME
-287 RFGFAPGAQI
+287 RLGLAPGASI

-310 MPEYLLP
+310 MPESLLP
-317 GCRRTGVELDGI
+317 GCRRTGVELDAI
-329 TARISRQLYPDATI
+329 TARIAKQLYPDATI
-343 FAKGFEET
+343 FAKGFEDT
-351 LLPDNFFDAVI
+351 HLPDSFFDAVI

-376 YRHSPVTRTIHDY
+376 YKNSPVTRTIHDY
-389 FLAKSLDKLRPGG
+389 FLAKSLDKLRAGG

-412 MDKQDST
+412 MDKQDAT
-419 MRRYLGDR
+419 MRRYLAGR
-427 ADLIAA
+427 ADLIGA

-446 TEVTTDILF
+446 TEVTTDILI
-455 LQKRAPGPASSGD
+455 LQKRAPGTTARGVT
-468 AWRDLATIHTPDGAV
+468 WRDLATIDTPDGAV
-483 AVNEYFTRHP
+483 AVNEYLASHP

-501 LEGSMYNAREPTL
+501 LEGSQYREREPTL

-523 KQAVSMLP
+523 QQAVSSLP
-531 AGIITAR
+531 QNIWAAR
-538 NAHEDRARPPPQ
+538 NTTPDRARPPSE
-550 NADLAD
+550 NDLAD
-556 TDTAGVKDGA
+556 IDTSGVKDGA
-566 YVIRDGLLAIRRGA
+566 YAIRDGLLKIRRGA
-580 VFETAK
+580 IFETAK
-586 VPGPVAWRIRGMLAV
+586 VPGGVAWRIRGMLAV
-601 RDATRMVFR
+601 RDAVRVTFR
-610 TQLDDAPPDDAQEQ
+610 TQLDEASPE

-635 IYDSFARKYGPL
+635 LYDSFVRNYGPL
-647 SSRENVKA
+647 SSRDNVRA

-666 SLETYDPETK
+666 SLENYDPETK
-676 RASKTAIFER
+676 RATKTAIFER

-692 KPVTRVETAAEALA
+692 KPVAHVETAAEALA
-706 VSLNETGEIHW
+706 VSLNETGEVHW
-717 PRMEQVTGRPARA
+717 PRMEQVTGRTARS
-730 LQRELGSLIYRN
+730 LQRELGSLVYCN

-764 AATAAAAL
+764 AADASAAL
-772 DPVYGRNIE
+772 DPAYTRNIE

-800 GSSWIPA
+800 GSSWIPVS
-807 DDIREFM
+807 DIREFVSELLE
-814 ASLLD
+814 AS
-819 AAPRIVRVGHAV
+819 PRSVRVAHA
-831 PIATWTIEI
+831 PAIATWTVEL
-840 DSGEKFSVANTTTHG
+840 DAGEKFGVANTTTHG

-860 ASELVEQALNGRV
+860 ACELVEQALNGRV
-873 PTAYDQQPDGSRTIN
+873 PTAYDEREDGSRVIN
-888 QQETLAAREKQQQ
+888 QQETVAAREKQQH

-913 GARAARLA
+913 DARAARLA

-941 SLAGMN
+941 QLPGMN

-988 SAAMELRRL
+988 GAAMEMRRL

-1029 IAGREHFST
+1029 IAGREHFAA
-1038 GNRQKAMAR
+1038 GNRQRAMAR
-1047 IASGSYDAV
+1047 IASGNYDAV

-1062 FEFLPVSDKLFK
+1062 FEFLPVSDKLFR
-1074 RFVQEQVEELEA
+1074 RFVDEQVEELEA

-1113 AKLKDRADREGK
+1113 TRLKDRADRENK

-1176 TRYVREINSG
+1176 TRYVREINEG

-1205 TMLRYLS
+1205 TMQRYLA
-1212 PDLLKER
+1212 PGLLKER
-1219 GVAHFDAWAA
+1219 GVGHFDAWAA

-1256 INMPE
+1256 INLPE

-1275 DMLNLPRPTVAGGR
+1275 DMLNLPRPSVAGGK
-1289 PQIAAA
+1289 PHVVAA
-1295 PASEPLKAFIKTLTE
+1295 PASEPLKAFIKTLIE

-1316 TARIDPAIDN
+1316 TARIDPSIDN

-1337 ALDMRLVHAFAEPEG
+1337 ALDLRLVDGFAEPDS
-1352 DTKLSLAVDRI
+1352 DTKLGLAVDRI
-1363 RKVWADT
+1363 RRVWDDT
-1370 GSARSTQLV
+1370 RGARSTQLV
-1379 FCDLSTPDRST
+1379 FCDLSTPDP
-1390 SHAGKFNVYDEI
+1390 AKFNVYDEI
-1402 RTKLIEAGVPQAEI
+1402 RTKLIERGVPQAEI

-1426 EKKLLFDSVN
+1426 DKKLLFDAVN
-1436 AGRIRILIGSTEK
+1436 AGKIRILIGSTEK

-1480 RILRQGNT
+1480 RILRQGNI
-1488 NHEVRI
+1488 NAEVDLY
-1494 FRYVTEGS
+1494 RYVTEGS

-1521 MNGHTSVRSAE
+1521 MNGHTSVRCAE

-1557 VRVDTEIRKLDQLR
+1557 VKIDTEVRRLDQLR

-1580 IRLQIQALPAEIRE
+1580 IRLQLRALPSEIKD
-1594 RQERL
+1594 RQERIA
-1599 ERLLADIAIRDF
+1599 RLSTDIETRD
-1611 YTDQEFSMTV
+1611 TNTGEEFSMRV
-1621 GNRVY
+1621 GNRLY

-1636 AALTGAILS
+1636 AALTGAVLS
-1645 WRDDLTLQVR
+1645 WRDDQTLQVR
-1655 GTFRGFDIL
+1655 GSFRGFEIL
-1664 SRGRGATLLVSSD
+1664 SRGRGATLLVTSE

-1682 ELFIRGAGIYKT
+1682 EVFIRGAGIYKA
-1694 QLNPENPVGT
+1694 QMNAENPVGT
-1704 MQSIEH
+1704 MQSIEY
-1710 ALRSLD
+1710 ALRGLD
-1716 KAALDERERTARAEK
+1716 KAAADEQERTARAEK
-1731 MLGDFQEQAGRPF
+1731 MLGDFQEQAGRPY
-1744 EHETRLK
+1744 EHEAKLR
-1751 ELLVRQPEL
+1751 ELLVRQAEL
-1760 NASLDLDKGERQ
+1760 NAALDLDKGERQ
-1772 IAPPAAESED
+1772 VAPPAASEG
-1782 ALESNQNGG
+1782 APEGNGSTG
-1791 ADERAVGAHSERGK
+1791 TDDRAAGMTARA
-1805 GGPRRNGP
+1805 GPRP
-1813 GWTGAGE
+1813 GARAG
-1820 INRDDQKPAAPRRP
+1820 NSLPAVDKTASAPKRP
-1834 VSEPKF
+1834 EAPGTKF